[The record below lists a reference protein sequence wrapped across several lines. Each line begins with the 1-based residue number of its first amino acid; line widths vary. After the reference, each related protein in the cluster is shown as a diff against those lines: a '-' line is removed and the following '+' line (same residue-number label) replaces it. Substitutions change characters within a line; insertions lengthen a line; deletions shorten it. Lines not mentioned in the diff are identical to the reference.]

1 MHQEIHGYLILTGHH
16 RHLEIQVIRQEKIR
30 AVETTH

>member
-16 RHLEIQVIRQEKIR
+16 RHPEIQVIRQEKIR